1 MKNKLFSLL
10 AIVITTVT
18 TVSAQDDFMNKGV
31 VQYEVKINNHKN
43 FMADEGEDNSWYEQM
58 KEFVPK
64 ISTYFYTLKFAE
76 NKSLFQYKDKVVTP
90 QKMWGEDELEDNIWY
105 FDYEK
110 ANSVKQKNIFGEVYK
125 LEDSIKFIKWKLL
138 PNENREFAG
147 FNCKKAVGVI
157 YDSVYVF
164 AYYTDAIT
172 VTGGPMS
179 INGLPGLVMGITM
192 PRLNFSCIA
201 TSFTPLVTVSDIV
214 APKKGKVKPPSEL
227 YTRLKERTKDWG
239 KYGQKAIWQSFL

>member
-1 MKNKLFSLL
+1 MKNKILLIATSLL
-10 AIVITTVT
+10 MVT
-18 TVSAQDDFMNKGV
+18 TAIHAQEDFMSKGV
-31 VQYEVKINNHKN
+31 VQYELKINNHKN
-43 FMADEGEDNSWYEQM
+43 FMNDEGDDNSWYEQM

-76 NKSLFQYKDKVVTP
+76 QKSVFQYKDKVVTP

-110 ANSVKQKNIFGEVYK
+110 EASTKQKNIFGEIYK
-125 LEDSIKFIKWKLL
+125 LDDSLKQIKWKLL

-157 YDSVYVF
+157 YDSVYIF
-164 AYYTDAIT
+164 AYYTDAVT
-172 VTGGPMS
+172 LTGGPMS
-179 INGLPGLVMGITM
+179 INGLPGLIMGLTI
-192 PRLNFSCIA
+192 PRLNLSCVA
-201 TSFTPLVTVSDIV
+201 TSFTPIVSTSEIV
-214 APKKGKVKPPSEL
+214 PPKKGKVRPTTEL
-227 YTRLKERTKDWG
+227 YNRLKERTKDWG